1 MQTPRTPH
9 RCWRGV
15 SVFLLVRRDMVSAVE
30 FTAKTCHV
38 FCLMLKPEK
47 IPTPLVTAKE
57 RAPIKI
63 VPLPQ
68 PRRFQMV
75 VLFFKIAR
83 FGLAFF
89 WMQRVQRA
97 SAVEIAQYARAFL
110 EDLGGLWI
118 KAGQLFSLRADAMTR
133 EMAHELGELQYR
145 SYGFAPEIARQVI
158 QETLGRPLE
167 EVFDAYEEMPFAAA
181 SISQEHRAHLR
192 AENVWVVIKVQRPGI
207 AALFER
213 DLKFIR
219 MLLGIFGALPQ
230 IKYLNFDGMYR
241 ELSRIMLEE
250 IDYRYEQA
258 NLRRMK
264 KTLRAHKI
272 YVPKL
277 FKLYSGTHVIV
288 MEEIPG
294 VLMSDYLA
302 MQRTDPERLEAWR
315 QENNVKARKVG
326 SLLLRS
332 YYRQVTE
339 DNLIH
344 GDLHPGNIMLLR
356 DSRVALLDFGSI
368 GTQDKRF
375 SERYRALALAIATK
389 DYTKATDLLLMLA
402 DVLPV
407 VDLTKLRSEMVEAY
421 RNWEART
428 HLSELPYLEK
438 SFSGTGSIEIAA
450 VSAKYKIGTSWQLLR
465 AGRALSTLE
474 VSLAGLLGNTNPAK
488 IIRKYFRQSQARQL
502 QNARKNLGRN
512 LAGALGTVSEVAGYA
527 TETVRLGA
535 LQFAGIESKVAQVFG
550 TLFGVLRLALIAL
563 FLYVVYE
570 AMYDHAHPV
579 VAGINERLGAFG
591 DWVASTPRLHLEA
604 WGLILVILL
613 LIYFVISRW
622 HQIFTTP
629 TKRLPSGR
637 LDH

>member
-1 MQTPRTPH
+1 
-9 RCWRGV
+9 
-15 SVFLLVRRDMVSAVE
+15 
-30 FTAKTCHV
+30 
-38 FCLMLKPEK
+38 MLKPER
-47 IPTPLVTAKE
+47 IPTPLVQPQE

-68 PRRFQMV
+68 PRPFQTV
-75 VLFFKIAR
+75 VLIFKLMW
-83 FGLAFF
+83 FGVSLF
-89 WMQRVQRA
+89 WMQRVRRAPPAQVAQR
-97 SAVEIAQYARAFL
+97 ARAFF

-118 KAGQLFSLRADAMTR
+118 KAGQLISLRADAMSR

-158 QETLGRPLE
+158 QKTLGKPLA

-192 AENVWVVIKVQRPGI
+192 TENVWVVLKVQRPGI
-207 AALFER
+207 EAIFQR

-219 MLLGIFGALPQ
+219 LLLRGFGMIPS
-230 IKYLNFDGMYR
+230 ISYLDFDGMYR

-258 NLRRMK
+258 NLRRMR
-264 KTLRAHKI
+264 KTLRPHKI
-272 YVPKL
+272 YVPKY
-277 FKLYSGTHVIV
+277 FKQYSGAHLIV

-302 MQRTDPERLEAWR
+302 VQRTDPERLAAWR
-315 QENNVKARKVG
+315 KENNVKARKVG

-332 YYRQVTE
+332 FYRQVTE

-356 DSRVALLDFGSI
+356 NSRVALLDFGSI

-375 SERYRALALAIATK
+375 AERYRTLALAIATK
-389 DYTKATDLLLMLA
+389 DYTKAVDVNLMLA
-402 DVLPV
+402 DSIPVIDLP
-407 VDLTKLRSEMVEAY
+407 KMRGEMVEAY

-428 HLSELPYLEK
+428 HLDDLSYLEK
-438 SFSGTGSIEIAA
+438 SFTGTGSTEIARIA
-450 VSAKYKIGTSWQLLR
+450 AKYKVRTSWQLLR

-502 QNARKNLGRN
+502 RKARKNLGRN
-512 LAGALGTVSEVAGYA
+512 LASAYSTLSETASYTTEA
-527 TETVRLGA
+527 TRVGA
-535 LQFAGIESKVAQVFG
+535 LQFEAAQSKFAQFFG
-550 TLFGVLRLALIAL
+550 FTFGVLRVILIGLML
-563 FLYVVYE
+563 FGIYKFLHDY
-570 AMYDHAHPV
+570 ANQW
-579 VAGINERLGAFG
+579 VAGFNARLGAFG
-591 DWVASTPRLHLEA
+591 QFISDIPRWELEYF
-604 WGLILVILL
+604 ILL
-613 LIYFVISRW
+613 LLVLGALLFFVHRLGNILSA
-622 HQIFTTP
+622 P
-629 TKRLPSGR
+629 TKRLPNNR
-637 LDH
+637 LDR

>member
-1 MQTPRTPH
+1 
-9 RCWRGV
+9 
-15 SVFLLVRRDMVSAVE
+15 
-30 FTAKTCHV
+30 
-38 FCLMLKPEK
+38 MLKPEK
-47 IPTPLVTAKE
+47 IPTPLVTTAE

-68 PRRFQMV
+68 PRRFETFAL
-75 VLFFKIAR
+75 LFKLFR
-83 FGLAFF
+83 FGLVFL
-89 WMQRVQRA
+89 WMQRIKRA
-97 SAVEIAQYARAFL
+97 SAADIAQYTRAFF

-118 KAGQLFSLRADAMTR
+118 KAGQLISLRADLMTR

-158 QETLGRPLE
+158 EETLGKPLGH
-167 EVFDAYEEMPFAAA
+167 VYDAYEELPFAAA

-207 AALFER
+207 EAVFAR

-219 MLLGIFGALPQ
+219 MLLSLFGLLPQ
-230 IKYLNFDGMYR
+230 VSYLNFEAMYR
-241 ELSRIMLEE
+241 ELSHIMLEE

-264 KTLRAHKI
+264 KSLRPHKI

-277 FKLYSGTHVIV
+277 YRAYSGTHVIV

-302 MQRTDPERLEAWR
+302 IQRSDPDRLEAWR
-315 QENNVKARKVG
+315 QANNVKPRKVG
-326 SLLLRS
+326 SQLLS
-332 YYRQVTE
+332 SFYRQVTE

-368 GTQDKRF
+368 GTQDKQF
-375 SERYRALALAIATK
+375 ATNYRNLAMAIATK
-389 DYTKATDLLLMLA
+389 DFTKAVDVYLRLA

-407 VDLTKLRSEMVEAY
+407 IDIAQLRAEMVEAY

-428 HLSELPYLEK
+428 HLAELSYLEK
-438 SFSGTGSIEIAA
+438 SFTGTGSTEIARIA
-450 VSAKYKIGTSWQLLR
+450 AKYKIGTSWQLLR

-488 IIRKYFRQSQARQL
+488 IIRKYFVKSQARQL
-502 QNARKNLGRN
+502 RDARKHLGRN
-512 LAGALGTVSEVAGYA
+512 VASTLGTVTELAGYA
-527 TETVRLGA
+527 TEAVRVGT
-535 LQFAGIESKVAQVFG
+535 LQFTGIQSKLAQVFDAVFWIFRVG
-550 TLFGVLRLALIAL
+550 LVLLLLYVGYELLNDFAPGLTDGLNERFASLGQWVESTPPLDIATYIFLLLLLAL
-563 FLYVVYE
+563 FLFLIHRVGR
-570 AMYDHAHPV
+570 ALAAP
-579 VAGINERLGAFG
+579 
-591 DWVASTPRLHLEA
+591 TPRL
-604 WGLILVILL
+604 
-613 LIYFVISRW
+613 
-622 HQIFTTP
+622 P
-629 TKRLPSGR
+629 NGR
-637 LDH
+637 LDR